1 MATVILRPNAN
12 ISNNWSYS
20 AGSNAASTLGDD
32 STGTYLY
39 SSTAGHSVH
48 VGLLDLDFTGL
59 NIDTIDSIQG
69 SFYADNDARAQTS
82 VLNCQFL
89 TDDNPSGTIFT
100 GGEQNISV
108 TSTGGATYNMTSL
121 TTSDGSTAFTDGDL
135 DDMTIKIDLKTAP
148 SFGNCI
154 LSDFWVTVT
163 YTEAVV
169 PTPTYTSDDN
179 IVLKNGQ
186 IELKNGMIEIKG
198 P

>member
-1 MATVILRPNAN
+1 MATVILRPDGN

-20 AGSNAASTLGDD
+20 AGSNAASLISDD

-48 VGLLDLDFTGL
+48 VYLLDLDFTGL

-82 VLNCQFL
+82 VLNCQL
-89 TDDNPSGTIFT
+89 HTDDNPSGTSI
-100 GGEQNISV
+100 EENISV
-108 TSTGGATYNMTSL
+108 ISTGGATYNMTSL
-121 TTSDGSTAFTDGDL
+121 TTSDGSTAWTDGDI

-148 SFGNCI
+148 STGNCI

-169 PTPTYTSDDN
+169 SGPTYTSDDN
-179 IVLKNGQ
+179 LIIKNGQ